1 MVDVIKWPPV
11 GEVAFEISKVDPVS
25 VSTTLIDGQP
35 RFSRYGRSRRVA
47 RTSIS
52 GIGPNAAGAGY
63 MEMLKEFLQG
73 GVNLTRVT
81 TYSSIWH
88 FVRASNNAGIENH
101 KLHWTDNTKPLLWT
115 DNSVDLHWW
124 LKDLTVAHTT
134 DNGWPAL
141 RVENLPPNIIVV
153 RPHENISITSIDGL
167 QTQITKALKV
177 TKSDSSGVAIIRVKD
192 TLTIS
197 GQAIIGAT
205 EDIVFRPLGLPRAIQ
220 PQLGNWQYDW
230 DFVEAFEDEYAEGFT
245 ELNPWD

>member
-25 VSTTLIDGQP
+25 VSTSLIDGQP

-47 RTSIS
+47 RTSVS
-52 GIGPNAAGAGY
+52 GIGPDAAGAGY
-63 MEMLKEFLQG
+63 MEMLKELLEG

-88 FVRASNNAGIENH
+88 FVRAQNNSALENS
-101 KLHWTDNTKPLLWT
+101 KIDWLDNTTDLLWT

-124 LKDLTVAHTT
+124 SNNLPVSPTT

-141 RVENLPPNIIVV
+141 AVSGLPPNIIVV
-153 RPHENISITSIDGL
+153 RPHENIKVCSVDG
-167 QTQITKALKV
+167 TQAQSTKALKV
-177 TKSDSSGVAIIRVKD
+177 VKSDASGNAIIRVKD
-192 TLTIS
+192 TISLS
-197 GQAIIGAT
+197 GQVVIGAT
-205 EDIVFRPLGLPRAIQ
+205 EDIVFRPLGLPRAVQ

-230 DFVEAFEDEYAEGFT
+230 EFVEAFEDEYTEGFT
-245 ELNPWD
+245 EIDPWG